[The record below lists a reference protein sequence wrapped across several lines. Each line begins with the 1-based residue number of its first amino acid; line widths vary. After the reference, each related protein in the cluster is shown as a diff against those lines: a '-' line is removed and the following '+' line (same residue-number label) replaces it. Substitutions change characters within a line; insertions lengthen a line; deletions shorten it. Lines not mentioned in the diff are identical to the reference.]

1 MLMTMIVVVFADVAV
16 VVMIVMKIVVPEL
29 EYEKLTNVML
39 VVMSV

>member
-16 VVMIVMKIVVPEL
+16 VVMIVMKVVVAEL

>member
-16 VVMIVMKIVVPEL
+16 VVMIVMKVVVPEL
-29 EYEKLTNVML
+29 VYEKLTNVML

>member
-16 VVMIVMKIVVPEL
+16 VVMIVMKVVVPEL

-39 VVMSV
+39 VVMSL